1 MQVRHLVIA
10 ALLVTAGAAQ
20 AQTARHPGTLTGWAV
35 TGAAVAASPSVT
47 APSTAVEVPV
57 PAAIAPV
64 ADAPVEAPVAAA
76 PVEAPVAAD
85 PVVVAPVAAEVPEPS
100 SIALLLAGA
109 MGVGALRRR
118 RAK

>member
-35 TGAAVAASPSVT
+35 TGGAVAASSSAAAPSVT
-47 APSTAVEVPV
+47 APS
-57 PAAIAPV
+57 V
-64 ADAPVEAPVAAA
+64 AVEAPA
-76 PVEAPVAAD
+76 PAVIAPVAAD
-85 PVVVAPVAAEVPEPS
+85 PVPVAADPVVTAPAAAEVPEPS

>member
-20 AQTARHPGTLTGWAV
+20 AQTARVHPGTLTGWAV
-35 TGAAVAASPSVT
+35 TTTAGVAAT
-47 APSTAVEVPV
+47 AAAPAVQA
-57 PAAIAPV
+57 PAPAVIAPV
-64 ADAPVEAPVAAA
+64 AVD
-76 PVEAPVAAD
+76 PVAAD
-85 PVVVAPVAAEVPEPS
+85 PVVTAPAVAEVPEPS

>member
-10 ALLVTAGAAQ
+10 ALLVSAGAAQ
-20 AQTARHPGTLTGWAV
+20 AQTARVHPGTLTGWAA
-35 TGAAVAASPSVT
+35 TGTAGVAASAAAAPSVT
-47 APSTAVEVPV
+47 APVAAVET
-57 PAAIAPV
+57 PAPAVIAPIAV
-64 ADAPVEAPVAAA
+64 
-76 PVEAPVAAD
+76 PVAAD
-85 PVVVAPVAAEVPEPS
+85 PVITAPAAAEVPEPS

>member
-1 MQVRHLVIA
+1 MSVRHLVIA

-20 AQTARHPGTLTGWAV
+20 AQTARVHPGTLTGWAA
-35 TGAAVAASPSVT
+35 TGAVVAAASSSTAAPGTAVQAPAPAVIAPIAVDPVVT
-47 APSTAVEVPV
+47 APE
-57 PAAIAPV
+57 
-64 ADAPVEAPVAAA
+64 
-76 PVEAPVAAD
+76 
-85 PVVVAPVAAEVPEPS
+85 AAEVPEPS

>member
-1 MQVRHLVIA
+1 MSVRHLVIA

-20 AQTARHPGTLTGWAV
+20 AQTARIHPGTLTGWAV
-35 TGAAVAASPSVT
+35 TGVAGVAASS
-47 APSTAVEVPV
+47 STAAPGNAVQA
-57 PAAIAPV
+57 PAPAVIP
-64 ADAPVEAPVAAA
+64 PVAATPGATA
-76 PVEAPVAAD
+76 PE
-85 PVVVAPVAAEVPEPS
+85 AAEVPEPS

>member
-1 MQVRHLVIA
+1 MSVRHLVIA

-20 AQTARHPGTLTGWAV
+20 AQTTRVHPGTLTGWAA
-35 TGAAVAASPSVT
+35 TGTMGVAASAT
-47 APSTAVEVPV
+47 
-57 PAAIAPV
+57 
-64 ADAPVEAPVAAA
+64 AAA
-76 PVEAPVAAD
+76 PNVQAPAPAVVPPVAAD
-85 PVVVAPVAAEVPEPS
+85 PVVTAPDAAEVPEPS

>member
-1 MQVRHLVIA
+1 MSVRHLVIA

-20 AQTARHPGTLTGWAV
+20 AQTARVHPGTLTGWAATSV
-35 TGAAVAASPSVT
+35 AGVSASAAPGTVVQAPAAVP
-47 APSTAVEVPV
+47 
-57 PAAIAPV
+57 
-64 ADAPVEAPVAAA
+64 PVAAPGITA
-76 PVEAPVAAD
+76 PE
-85 PVVVAPVAAEVPEPS
+85 AAEVPEPS

>member
-10 ALLVTAGAAQ
+10 ALLVSAGAAQ
-20 AQTARHPGTLTGWAV
+20 AQTARVHPGTLTGWAV
-35 TGAAVAASPSVT
+35 TGTAGVAASAPAT
-47 APSTAVEVPV
+47 AAAPSAVQA
-57 PAAIAPV
+57 PAPAEIAPI
-64 ADAPVEAPVAAA
+64 ATPVAAD
-76 PVEAPVAAD
+76 PVVTAPVAAD
-85 PVVVAPVAAEVPEPS
+85 PVVTAPAAAEVPEPS

>member
-10 ALLVTAGAAQ
+10 ALMVTAGAAQ
-20 AQTARHPGTLTGWAV
+20 AQTARVHPGTLTGWAV
-35 TGAAVAASPSVT
+35 TGVAGVT
-47 APSTAVEVPV
+47 ASAT
-57 PAAIAPV
+57 PAAPGNAVQAPAPAPIAPI
-64 ADAPVEAPVAAA
+64 
-76 PVEAPVAAD
+76 AAD
-85 PVVVAPVAAEVPEPS
+85 PVVTAPEAAEVPEPS

>member
-20 AQTARHPGTLTGWAV
+20 AQTARVHPGTLTGWAV
-35 TGAAVAASPSVT
+35 TGVAGVT
-47 APSTAVEVPV
+47 ASATAATPGAVQA
-57 PAAIAPV
+57 PAPAVIAPI
-64 ADAPVEAPVAAA
+64 
-76 PVEAPVAAD
+76 AAD
-85 PVVVAPVAAEVPEPS
+85 PVVTAPEAAEVPEPS

>member
-1 MQVRHLVIA
+1 MSVRHLVIA

-20 AQTARHPGTLTGWAV
+20 AQTARVHPGTLTGWAV
-35 TGAAVAASPSVT
+35 TGVAGVSASAAPGNAVQ
-47 APSTAVEVPV
+47 APAPAVIP
-57 PAAIAPV
+57 
-64 ADAPVEAPVAAA
+64 PVAAPGTTA
-76 PVEAPVAAD
+76 PE
-85 PVVVAPVAAEVPEPS
+85 AAEVPEPS

>member
-1 MQVRHLVIA
+1 MSVRHLVIA

-20 AQTARHPGTLTGWAV
+20 AQTARVHPGTLTGWAV
-35 TGAAVAASPSVT
+35 TGVAGVSASAAAPGNSLQTPAPSVVPPVAAVPGVT
-47 APSTAVEVPV
+47 APE
-57 PAAIAPV
+57 
-64 ADAPVEAPVAAA
+64 
-76 PVEAPVAAD
+76 
-85 PVVVAPVAAEVPEPS
+85 AAEVPEPS

>member
-1 MQVRHLVIA
+1 MSVRHLVIA

-20 AQTARHPGTLTGWAV
+20 AQTARVHPGTLTGWAA
-35 TGAAVAASPSVT
+35 TGVAGVSAS
-47 APSTAVEVPV
+47 
-57 PAAIAPV
+57 
-64 ADAPVEAPVAAA
+64 AA
-76 PVEAPVAAD
+76 PGNAVQAPAPAVIAPVAAD
-85 PVVVAPVAAEVPEPS
+85 PVVSAPEAAEVPEPS

>member
-35 TGAAVAASPSVT
+35 TGGAVAASSAVAAPSVT
-47 APSTAVEVPV
+47 APSVAVES
-57 PAAIAPV
+57 PAPAVIAPV
-64 ADAPVEAPVAAA
+64 AAEPVQV
-76 PVEAPVAAD
+76 PVAAD
-85 PVVVAPVAAEVPEPS
+85 PVVTAPAAAEVPEPS

>member
-20 AQTARHPGTLTGWAV
+20 AQNARVHPGTLTGWAV
-35 TGAAVAASPSVT
+35 TTTVGVAAT
-47 APSTAVEVPV
+47 AAAPAPAPNAVVQA
-57 PAAIAPV
+57 PAPAPIAPV
-64 ADAPVEAPVAAA
+64 AV
-76 PVEAPVAAD
+76 D
-85 PVVVAPVAAEVPEPS
+85 PVVTAPAIAEVPEPS

>member
-20 AQTARHPGTLTGWAV
+20 AQTARVHPGTLTGWAV
-35 TGAAVAASPSVT
+35 TTNAGVAAT
-47 APSTAVEVPV
+47 AAAPAVQA
-57 PAAIAPV
+57 PAPAVIAPV
-64 ADAPVEAPVAAA
+64 AVD
-76 PVEAPVAAD
+76 PVAAD
-85 PVVVAPVAAEVPEPS
+85 PVVTAPAVAEVPEPS

>member
-20 AQTARHPGTLTGWAV
+20 AQNARVHPGTLTGWANTATAGV
-35 TGAAVAASPSVT
+35 AVSATAAAPSVT
-47 APSTAVEVPV
+47 APSVAVEVPA
-57 PAAIAPV
+57 PAPI
-64 ADAPVEAPVAAA
+64 
-76 PVEAPVAAD
+76 APVAAD
-85 PVVVAPVAAEVPEPS
+85 PVVTAPAIAEVPEPS

>member
-57 PAAIAPV
+57 PAAIT
-64 ADAPVEAPVAAA
+64 PVAAA

>member
-1 MQVRHLVIA
+1 MSVRHLVIA

-20 AQTARHPGTLTGWAV
+20 AQTARVHPGTLTGWAV
-35 TGAAVAASPSVT
+35 TGVAGVSASAAPGSAVQAPAPAVVPPVAATPGVT
-47 APSTAVEVPV
+47 APE
-57 PAAIAPV
+57 
-64 ADAPVEAPVAAA
+64 
-76 PVEAPVAAD
+76 
-85 PVVVAPVAAEVPEPS
+85 AAEVPEPS